1 MEGGP
6 GREGHSG
13 EGEGICRGTSREKAR
28 FGPKESICLVVG
40 TRWGVPV
47 GVLKVPDQSV
57 E

>member
-13 EGEGICRGTSREKAR
+13 EGEGICRGTEREKAR

-47 GVLKVPDQSV
+47 GVLKVPDQS